1 MTTMD
6 VQHRSA
12 HPGRSVMEEAAVFF
26 ESFNAKYLEPS
37 EVALGYVYS
46 EHLAALAGQYH
57 VVLTGPRGSGKT
69 TLLKMLQPQALNS
82 WQGKKAASFRNQV
95 KYSGIFISSD
105 ISWSRQLSAL
115 GYGRLSGPNH
125 KTLVLACFT
134 THVVHS
140 VVQAMIAR
148 STAPGFRSVKLSVEN
163 ESALSRQFAELLRLS
178 PALPTLL
185 SVKQSLRMRL
195 SQIRVIANQGSL
207 DNQDNF
213 TAKLMQLEYLHL
225 DFLDVSATLT
235 TLFNDCVFEEGA
247 KWALLFDELETAP
260 DWIVEQLFAALRV
273 DTKVILKL
281 AISPVSPTAHQA
293 LSSHDGPAETQDY
306 RQVKLWYSDR
316 VNARAFCEAIWKS
329 LTGKVGINV
338 SAREALG
345 ASAFEPAAPGDVR
358 HKNPYA
364 PGEYWARTFASLSA
378 KDRSFAAF
386 LKQKNI
392 SLEQLGRAD
401 QQTKDTVLRRAA
413 PIAAVRDFYLH
424 EDLLGNVSPRR
435 RKTSVL
441 FAGAESIFAISEGNP
456 RWLIGLLTPLI
467 SYMVRERERR
477 VPQEVQAEEI
487 NNAADRLLALLRT
500 IPVPPAQD
508 KFDAIGLHH
517 IVERIGTKLHEEL
530 VDNNFSL
537 DPKLSFTVDIQT
549 PSSTMELLSAG
560 LNRGAVMLVSTAA
573 AGSVVKDT
581 SGATLRLSY
590 LLAARFGLPLRKG
603 KSTNLS
609 HLLRPKS
616 ARPDSSQIGIEGI

>member
-1 MTTMD
+1 
-6 VQHRSA
+6 
-12 HPGRSVMEEAAVFF
+12 
-26 ESFNAKYLEPS
+26 
-37 EVALGYVYS
+37 
-46 EHLAALAGQYH
+46 
-57 VVLTGPRGSGKT
+57 
-69 TLLKMLQPQALNS
+69 
-82 WQGKKAASFRNQV
+82 
-95 KYSGIFISSD
+95 
-105 ISWSRQLSAL
+105 
-115 GYGRLSGPNH
+115 
-125 KTLVLACFT
+125 
-134 THVVHS
+134 
-140 VVQAMIAR
+140 MIAR
-148 STAPGFRSVKLSVEN
+148 ASGPGFRSVQLPQEKETS
-163 ESALSRQFAELLRLS
+163 LSRQFAELLKLS

-185 SVKQSLRMRL
+185 SIKQSLRIRL
-195 SQIRVIANQGSL
+195 SQIRVLANQGSL
-207 DNQDNF
+207 DNQSSF
-213 TAKLMQLEYLHL
+213 AVKLMHLEYLHL

-235 TLFNDCVFEEGA
+235 TFFNDYIHEAGA

-293 LSSHDGPAETQDY
+293 LVSHDGAAETQDY

-316 VNARAFCEAIWKS
+316 VNARSFCEAVWKS
-329 LTGKVGINV
+329 LTRKAGITV
-338 SAREALG
+338 SSREALG

-364 PGEYWARTFASLSA
+364 PGEYWARTFASLSN

-392 SLEQLGRAD
+392 FLEDLGRAN

-424 EDLLGNVSPRR
+424 EDRLGNVLPRR

-467 SYMVRERERR
+467 SYMVREKQRR
-477 VPQEVQAEEI
+477 VPPEVQAEEI
-487 NNAADRLLALLRT
+487 DNAADRLLALLRT
-500 IPVPPAQD
+500 IPVPTSPD

-530 VDNNFSL
+530 VNNNFTL
-537 DPKLSFTVDIQT
+537 DPKLSVTIDIQT
-549 PSSTMELLSAG
+549 PASTVELLSAG
-560 LNRGAVMLVSTAA
+560 LNRGAVMLVSAAA
-573 AGSVVKDT
+573 AGAVVKDT

-609 HLLRPKS
+609 HLLRPQTG
-616 ARPDSSQIGIEGI
+616 RPDFNQIGIEGL